1 MGDTVTYG
9 YTVENTGNVTLSSV
23 SLTDDVEGTL
33 VLSDVA
39 RDDVPV
45 LAPGNSETA
54 SSAHTLTQAEF
65 DAGTLI
71 NIATADGDSPLGVNV
86 LDTDTQTVTFAQN
99 PAIDVV
105 KSQALTTDNNLN
117 GLPDVGDTVTYGY
130 TVENTGDV
138 TLSNVALVDDLEGT
152 LVLSDVAGDGVTVLA
167 VGDTETASSAHVVT
181 QAEFDAGTLINIA
194 TADGDS
200 PLGVNVQDTDT
211 QTVTFAQNPAID
223 VVKSQALTT
232 DNNLNGLPDVGDTV
246 TYGYTVENTGD
257 VTLSN
262 VALVDDLEGT
272 LVLSDVA
279 GDGVTVLAVGDT
291 ETASSA
297 HVVTQAEFDAGT
309 LINIATADGD
319 SPLQDTDTQT
329 VTFAQ
334 NPAIQVI
341 KSQSLT
347 TDNNLNGLPD
357 VGDTVTYGYT
367 VENTGDVTLSN
378 VALVDDLEGTLV
390 LSDVAGDGVTVLA
403 VGDTETASSA
413 HVVTQAEFDA
423 GTLINIATADGD
435 SPLGVNVQDTDTQT
449 VTFAQ
454 NPAIDVVKSQALTT
468 DNNLNGLP
476 DVGDT
481 VTYTATPWR
490 TPAT

>member
-1 MGDTVTYG
+1 VLAVGDT
-9 YTVENTGNVTLSSV
+9 
-23 SLTDDVEGTL
+23 
-33 VLSDVA
+33 
-39 RDDVPV
+39 
-45 LAPGNSETA
+45 ETA
-54 SSAHTLTQAEF
+54 SSAHVVTQAEF

-86 LDTDTQTVTFAQN
+86 RDTDTQTVTFAQN

-200 PLGVNVQDTDT
+200 PLGVNVRDTDT

-279 GDGVTVLAVGDT
+279 RDDVPVLAPGNS

-297 HVVTQAEFDAGT
+297 HTLTQAGRG
-309 LINIATADGD
+309 IQAD
-319 SPLQDTDTQT
+319 
-329 VTFAQ
+329 
-334 NPAIQVI
+334 
-341 KSQSLT
+341 
-347 TDNNLNGLPD
+347 
-357 VGDTVTYGYT
+357 Y
-367 VENTGDVTLSN
+367 
-378 VALVDDLEGTLV
+378 VALPVLE
-390 LSDVAGDGVTVLA
+390 
-403 VGDTETASSA
+403 
-413 HVVTQAEFDA
+413 
-423 GTLINIATADGD
+423 
-435 SPLGVNVQDTDTQT
+435 LGVDCF
-449 VTFAQ
+449 FACALGEQ
-454 NPAIDVVKSQALTT
+454 EVNIQLTLGGLLPKS
-468 DNNLNGLP
+468 P
-476 DVGDT
+476 RFKRK
-481 VTYTATPWR
+481 YS
-490 TPAT
+490 

>member
-1 MGDTVTYG
+1 M
-9 YTVENTGNVTLSSV
+9 TLSNV
-23 SLTDDVEGTL
+23 ALVDDLEGTL

-39 RDDVPV
+39 GDGVTV
-45 LAPGNSETA
+45 LAVGDTETA
-54 SSAHTLTQAEF
+54 SSAHVVTQAEF

-200 PLGVNVQDTDT
+200 PLGVNVLDTDT

-291 ETASSA
+291 ETCELGPRRDPGRVRRR
-297 HVVTQAEFDAGT
+297 HPDQHRHRRRRQPAGRERVRHRHP
-309 LINIATADGD
+309 DGD
-319 SPLQDTDTQT
+319 LR
-329 VTFAQ
+329 Q
-334 NPAIQVI
+334 NPAIDVV
-341 KSQSLT
+341 KSRGPRRPRGNPGPLRPT

-367 VENTGDVTLSN
+367 VENTGVTLSN
-378 VALVDDLEGTLV
+378 VAVNPGPLH
-390 LSDVAGDGVTVLA
+390 VAGDGVTVLA
-403 VGDTETASSA
+403 VGDTETAMWA
-413 HVVTQAEFDA
+413 HGPRRDPGRVRRRHPDQHRHRRR
-423 GTLINIATADGD
+423 D
-435 SPLGVNVQDTDTQT
+435 SPLGVNVLVDDLEGTL
-449 VTFAQ
+449 VLS
-454 NPAIDVVKSQALTT
+454 DVA
-468 DNNLNGLP
+468 P
-476 DVGDT
+476 
-481 VTYTATPWR
+481 
-490 TPAT
+490 